1 MARWLVLNTKFKVHL
16 PLPENVM
23 TQTGASMSPTSN
35 APGATDEAAAPS
47 LHVKPGSVASTR
59 QNAILALI
67 QEPEKPVLKTL
78 SILIPVYNEER
89 YLAAVVK
96 RVVEQPL
103 PGGLVREIIMV
114 NDASKDKTWEI
125 MQQIPGLFP
134 EVSFKLMNKVKN
146 EGKGAAL
153 RDAWAMATGDLL
165 IVQDADFEYDPA
177 DYPKLLQPILDG
189 KADAVF
195 GSRFIGEPH
204 RVMYFWHQM
213 ANNILTMLSNMLTNL
228 NLTDMEVCYKVFT
241 REVYSQIKIRSPR
254 FGVEPEL
261 TAKVARMRIGAGPG
275 GTGGKK
281 VRVYETGVAYAG
293 RTYEEGKKIGWKD
306 AVSAIVQII
315 RFSFND

>member
-1 MARWLVLNTKFKVHL
+1 
-16 PLPENVM
+16 M
-23 TQTGASMSPTSN
+23 TTTVAPTPSPTPIVS
-35 APGATDEAAAPS
+35 AADLMIVPI
-47 LHVKPGSVASTR
+47 KPTFH
-59 QNAILALI
+59 
-67 QEPEKPVLKTL
+67 TL

-89 YLAAVVK
+89 YLAAVLK
-96 RVVEQPL
+96 RVVDQPL
-103 PGGLVREIIMV
+103 PGGLTREIIMV

-125 MQQIPGLFP
+125 MQQIPALFADRTDIT
-134 EVSFKLMNKVKN
+134 FKIHNKMVN

-153 RDAWAMATGDLL
+153 RDAWSMATGDLL

-241 REVYSQIKIRSPR
+241 RPVYEQIKLKSPR

-261 TAKVARMRIGAGPG
+261 TAKVARMRLN
-275 GTGGKK
+275 GKK
-281 VRVYETGVAYAG
+281 VRVYENGASLTPAVP
-293 RTYEEGKKIGWKD
+293 TKKVKRSVGKD
-306 AVSAIVQII
+306 AVMPGKHPCKSFVSASAIEAGK
-315 RFSFND
+315 

>member
-1 MARWLVLNTKFKVHL
+1 
-16 PLPENVM
+16 M
-23 TQTGASMSPTSN
+23 TQAATGVPVTSPV
-35 APGATDEAAAPS
+35 E
-47 LHVKPGSVASTR
+47 L
-59 QNAILALI
+59 ILT
-67 QEPEKPVLKTL
+67 PEKPVFRSL

-96 RVVEQPL
+96 RVVEQEL
-103 PGGLVREIIMV
+103 PGGLTREIIMV

-125 MQQIPGLFP
+125 MQQIPGLFAHRSD
-134 EVSFKLMNKVKN
+134 VTFKIHNKTVN

-153 RDAWAMATGDLL
+153 RDAWSMATGDLL

-189 KADAVF
+189 KADSVF

-241 REVYSQIKIRSPR
+241 REVYSQIKIKSPR

-261 TAKVARMRIGAGPG
+261 TAKVAKMRIGSG
-275 GTGGKK
+275 GRRKQGRR

-315 RFSFND
+315 RFRFSD